1 VEVALAGGTLACA
14 LAAAAVV
21 LPGRGWPFN
30 HDALSAFERTEWFRR
45 AFLAGDLFPTWTPFC
60 FNGHGTAG
68 PFFYHR
74 LFYSASGLVAAA
86 GASSLG
92 AVIAATVA
100 FLALGGA
107 GMARLGRALGWP
119 APLRLAAAALL
130 VTAPYTYTD
139 WLVRG
144 ALAELSAGMLVP
156 WLFLAALRV
165 ARGSGSPARAG
176 AALGAA
182 WALLFYAHLVIWLYA
197 TFVVALAF
205 ALALLRRG
213 RAGRRRDA
221 LVSLVVTGA
230 VLVAA
235 TGVYALAIRRLG
247 RHFSLEQ
254 LRLYYPT
261 EMMQPPKRY
270 LTVPMFAWGEEWRRF
285 SIEIGRAVLLAL
297 ALLGAL
303 AIARG
308 ARVGRAVLPLLGG
321 TALAFFALQLEVAA
335 PFYRKVPLA
344 DVIQF
349 PWRLVTFLAPAAIAL
364 ACELAAAVA
373 RRACLSLRLAVAAI
387 VLAALASHAALS
399 YRAQRIRYPWWS
411 RDEIARGVEALDGPW
426 AGREFLAKGVDP
438 VPPRAPFVRADGCA
452 ARAADGR
459 DLAATAHF
467 VRVEL
472 EVDAPPR
479 GCVLHVS
486 QFATPFVGVEGEGA
500 TPSRAPD
507 GTLDVAIAPGQHRLA
522 LVRRGVVAALR
533 ADLAAR

>member
-1 VEVALAGGTLACA
+1 VEVALAAGTLACA